1 MRHGECQRGLR
12 RNLGQ
17 HRCTDGRNEEL
28 RARSAPRTRRHP
40 AVRRR
45 PGSCHPDWDYA
56 RSRPRSGRQVVYLGH
71 DRNAPSIEEG
81 RPGVELIRSHVA
93 TQLPT
98 RDNSSSSLVVRPSP
112 PPRYPRSMKFPPVQP
127 FPDDAF
133 TRVLCVVAHPDD
145 LEYGTSSA
153 VAAWTA
159 KGIEVAYLLLTRGE
173 AGIDTMDPKAT
184 AELRVCEQIKG
195 SHEVG
200 VTQVDFLDYPDGVLQ
215 YSIAMRRDIARAIRS
230 FRPDALVAGACDV
243 EFAIG
248 LNQADHRVAGLAAVD
263 AMRDAANRWVFPELL
278 DGGLEP
284 HSTRWL
290 LTNGFE
296 HATHGVDISG
306 EPLERGIASLEAHV
320 EYLAAIPG
328 HPAPRDMISSFTALQ
343 GKSMGVPNGVLFRAW
358 DSQARPALLEE
369 LQAAQEQRA
378 YAADAAN
385 PDWMIT
391 HDGSIPS

>member
-1 MRHGECQRGLR
+1 MSSAERRQR
-12 RNLGQ
+12 N
-17 HRCTDGRNEEL
+17 HF
-28 RARSAPRTRRHP
+28 
-40 AVRRR
+40 
-45 PGSCHPDWDYA
+45 
-56 RSRPRSGRQVVYLGH
+56 
-71 DRNAPSIEEG
+71 
-81 RPGVELIRSHVA
+81 
-93 TQLPT
+93 
-98 RDNSSSSLVVRPSP
+98 VVRPRRAA
-112 PPRYPRSMKFPPVQP
+112 RYPRSMKFPPVQP

-184 AELRVCEQIKG
+184 AELRVREQIKG

-200 VTQVDFLDYPDGVLQ
+200 VTQVDFLDYPDGVLE
-215 YSIAMRRDIARAIRS
+215 YSIAMRRDIAKAIRS
-230 FRPDALVAGACDV
+230 FRPDALVVSAWDV

-278 DGGLEP
+278 DEGLEP

-290 LTNGFE
+290 VTNGLE
-296 HATHGVDISG
+296 NATHGVDISG
-306 EPLERGIASLEAHV
+306 EPLERGIASLEAHA

-328 HPAPRDMISSFTALQ
+328 HPAPRDMISGFTALQ
-343 GKSMGVPNGVLFRAW
+343 GKSMGVANAVLFRAW
-358 DSQARPALLEE
+358 DSQARPDLLEE
-369 LQAAQEQRA
+369 LQAAQEQEA
-378 YAADAAN
+378 SAADA
-385 PDWMIT
+385 
-391 HDGSIPS
+391 S